1 LAGVEQDAGY
11 VHLPEENKEE
21 PAEDAAEQSLSR
33 TPESEIVTHS
43 PIDIPDNVA
52 LTVEQAAKIHSDR
65 KEADRAQAELDETRR
80 FARKLTSFVA

>member
-52 LTVEQAAKIHSDR
+52 LTVEQAAKIHS
-65 KEADRAQAELDETRR
+65 ADRAQAELDETRR